1 MLPRS
6 IEETMNDPL
15 MFEVVHNDMFSI
27 NNMSD
32 QEVRESIIHDILM
45 VTMIEKEE
53 KTSIDFGQSQLFRW
67 IKLTQH
73 GYVFSQMNNSE
84 ICGLI
89 ENKNGQLRIKDQIEI
104 LQAAMDYCGHWYN
117 GFTPPEGMEGIL
129 CVDTEAFQAQV
140 EEAGGF
146 DQFCQNVFDKIAP
159 ELMDNEATVPG
170 NKTLN

>member
-1 MLPRS
+1 MLVRS
-6 IEETMNDPL
+6 VEETMNDSL

-32 QEVRESIIHDILM
+32 KEVRESIIHDILM

-53 KTSIDFGQSQLFRW
+53 KVTLDFDQHQLFRW

-73 GYVFSQMNNSE
+73 GYVFTQMNNQE
-84 ICGLI
+84 ISGLI
-89 ENKNGQLRIKDQIEI
+89 ENKNGQLRIKDQREI
-104 LQAAMDYCGHWYN
+104 LQAAMDYCGHWYD
-117 GFTPPEGMEGIL
+117 GFEPPEGEEDIFRVNAEG
-129 CVDTEAFQAQV
+129 FQAQV

-159 ELMDNEATVPG
+159 ELMDLEATVPG
-170 NKTLN
+170 SKTLN